1 MKHPEAYGTY
11 DRDRR
16 REQRASE
23 TCAERHRR
31 HTTNIRTAALVA
43 AVAAL
48 IALAITAIIRL

>member
-11 DRDRR
+11 NRDRR

-23 TCAERHRR
+23 TCAERHHR
-31 HTTNIRTAALVA
+31 HTTNTRTAALVA
-43 AVAAL
+43 VAVAL